1 MMLKSNCIGSKKA
14 IELFIDD
21 VIFNPEKL
29 VSNTGVF
36 GTTTNQK
43 IFNNSTE
50 ESVIGVYHNPINGSQ
65 RAVEYLNKVYA
76 EVERINRRNLI
87 QATVK

>member
-36 GTTTNQK
+36 EQLP
-43 IFNNSTE
+43 IRRYST
-50 ESVIGVYHNPINGSQ
+50 I
-65 RAVEYLNKVYA
+65 ALKKV
-76 EVERINRRNLI
+76 L
-87 QATVK
+87 